1 MVAYS
6 SQAGLDSSSSC
17 LDSSFAVAFDSSLAA
32 DLGSSALAVDSENR
46 SYSLDWVCLSWL
58 VVGVELRVA
67 VGPWAVFE
75 EARTKL
81 LVAVAL
87 DLVADLVTCWT
98 FAELNQLD
106 WAVVLAGA

>member
-1 MVAYS
+1 MVAWS
-6 SQAGLDSSSSC
+6 SQAGLDSASSC
-17 LDSSFAVAFDSSLAA
+17 LDSSFAVAFDSSLA

-46 SYSLDWVCLSWL
+46 SYSLDWACLSSL
-58 VVGVELRVA
+58 VVVVELKV
-67 VGPWAVFE
+67 VVWPWAVFE

-87 DLVADLVTCWT
+87 DFVADLATCWT
-98 FAELNQLD
+98 FVELNRLD